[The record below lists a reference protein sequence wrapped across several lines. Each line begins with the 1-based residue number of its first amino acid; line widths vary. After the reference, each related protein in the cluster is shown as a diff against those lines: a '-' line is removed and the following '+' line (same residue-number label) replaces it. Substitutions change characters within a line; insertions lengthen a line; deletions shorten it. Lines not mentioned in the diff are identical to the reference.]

1 VLLLIM
7 ELVTD
12 ESMDHILKAL
22 DTLFRESS
30 S

>member
-1 VLLLIM
+1 M